1 MSISKILG
9 KKRKLGIKGF
19 TIVEILIVLV
29 VLGVIAAA
37 VVPILANQKMKGYK
51 KEAIDHLDVVKAA
64 MGVYYQTNTT
74 NPNSYTGATFT
85 LIDYNPNTA
94 AAGQVPNFTYTLD
107 ATSATTWNC
116 VAAGAVAPLVAGDT
130 GTLSCTATGYTLV
143 GAGKLV

>member
-1 MSISKILG
+1 MK
-9 KKRKLGIKGF
+9 
-19 TIVEILIVLV
+19 
-29 VLGVIAAA
+29 
-37 VVPILANQKMKGYK
+37 KMKGYK

-130 GTLSCTATGYTLV
+130 VTLSCTATGYTLV